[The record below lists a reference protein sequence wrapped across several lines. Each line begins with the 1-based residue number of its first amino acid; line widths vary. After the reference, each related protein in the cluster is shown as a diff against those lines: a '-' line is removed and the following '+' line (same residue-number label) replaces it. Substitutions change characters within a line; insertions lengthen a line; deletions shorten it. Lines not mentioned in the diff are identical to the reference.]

1 MVLQAIRERLNG
13 IIAIFIFA
21 ILIIPFAF
29 VGVGSYFSSDAV
41 NVVARVNDA
50 EITTTEFT
58 QSFQNYRRRM
68 QSLLGDNFDPV
79 QFEQATIKRQHLD
92 NMIDRELLAQASLQ
106 TGLSVDDGSL
116 ANAIREMPIFQV
128 DGEFN
133 QEVYQSRLVALGMTP
148 QQYQDEMRAELI
160 MDQFPSSIMTSA
172 IATDRELEQFARL
185 QDQSRAF
192 RALIV
197 PAEKVAEPSA
207 EAEAEANESTGAENP
222 GETAEDV
229 ASVEVAEEVVETIAE
244 DVDEASLL
252 AWYEGHQDN
261 YRSPEQVVIE
271 YVELD
276 ASTLTDSVEPDD
288 EQLQARFEEQKARF
302 VTPESRLASHIL
314 INVAANADEATIES
328 ARQKASAIVDQIK
341 DGADFAELAR
351 TQSED
356 VGSAS
361 QGGDL
366 GWVEPGFMV
375 QAFEDA
381 LYALT
386 LAKPLSEPVQTGFGW
401 HVIRLVDI
409 RPAEGMSFEE
419 ARETLLQEYIA
430 EQQDRQY
437 LEQADRLV
445 DIIYED
451 PTTLT
456 AAAEALGLEVK
467 QLGPF
472 GRTGGSGLAANPV
485 VVDAAFSDLVLA
497 QASVSDPVDIG
508 ENHMVMLKLK
518 EYLPEAVKP
527 FEEVREQVQTAVRLD
542 IAMKAAEQQA
552 QALLARVEA
561 GEDMAAL
568 AAETGVELLEAED
581 AQRQGSPYPAEL
593 VASVFRMQAP
603 EGDSGRREVLPM
615 SDGYAVVNLVSIKD
629 GELTDDDLIK
639 QQNYRRRIANATANS
654 ETYGFLRSLRSKS
667 DIEVFEDRL

>member
-172 IATDRELEQFARL
+172 IATDRELKQFARL

-197 PAEKVAEPSA
+197 PAEKAAEPNA
-207 EAEAEANESTGAENP
+207 ETATHESTGAENP
-222 GETAEDV
+222 AETAEDV

-328 ARQKASAIVDQIK
+328 ARQKASAIMEQIK

-518 EYLPEAVKP
+518 EYFPEAVKP
-527 FEEVREQVQTAVRLD
+527 FEDVRAEVQAAVRFDL
-542 IAMKAAEQQA
+542 AKKAAERQA

-568 AAETGVELLEAED
+568 AGESGVELVEAED

-593 VASVFRMQAP
+593 VAGVFRMQAP
-603 EGDSGRREVLPM
+603 EGDSGRREVLPL

-667 DIEVFEDRL
+667 EIEVFEDRL

>member
-172 IATDRELEQFARL
+172 IATDLELKQLARL
-185 QDQSRAF
+185 QDQSRSF
-192 RALIV
+192 KALIV
-197 PAEKVAEPSA
+197 PAKDAAESGDETAAEQSAEP
-207 EAEAEANESTGAENP
+207 ENSV
-222 GETAEDV
+222 ETAEEV
-229 ASVEVAEEVVETIAE
+229 ASGEVVEKAAE
-244 DVDEASLL
+244 EIVGEIDEAALL
-252 AWYEGHQDN
+252 AWYEGHQDD

-276 ASTLTDSVEPDD
+276 ASNMTDNVEPDD

-314 INVAANADEATIES
+314 INVAANADEATVES
-328 ARQKASAIVDQIK
+328 ARQKAAAIVEQLK

-451 PTTLT
+451 PTTLN

-527 FEEVREQVQTAVRLD
+527 FEEVREQVQTAVRFD

-581 AQRQGSPYPAEL
+581 AQREGSPYPAEL

-639 QQNYRRRIANATANS
+639 KQNYRRRIANATANS

>member
-13 IIAIFIFA
+13 IVAIFIFA

-41 NVVARVNDA
+41 NIVARVNDSD
-50 EITTTEFT
+50 ITTTEFT

-68 QSLLGDNFDPV
+68 QSVLGDSFDPV
-79 QFEQATIKRQHLD
+79 QFEQTTIKRQHLE
-92 NMIDRELLAQASLQ
+92 NMIDRKLVAQASLR

-116 ANAIREMPIFQV
+116 ATAIREMPMFQV

-133 QEVYQSRLVALGMTP
+133 REVYQSRLISLGMTP
-148 QQYQDEMRAELI
+148 AQYQEEMRAELI
-160 MDQFPSSIMTSA
+160 MDQFPGSIMTSA
-172 IATDRELEQFARL
+172 IATDWELKQFARL

-192 RALIV
+192 KAFIV
-197 PAEKVAEPSA
+197 PAEIAPEAEP
-207 EAEAEANESTGAENP
+207 
-222 GETAEDV
+222 ETASEDLTEPESSDESSDSTV
-229 ASVEVAEEVVETIAE
+229 IENGANPSDDIDEEV
-244 DVDEASLL
+244 LL
-252 AWYEGHQDN
+252 AWYEAHQDD

-271 YVELD
+271 YVELH
-276 ASTLTDSVEPDD
+276 ASTLTDNIEPDE

-314 INVAANADEATIES
+314 VSVTANEDAAAIES
-328 ARQKASAIVDQIK
+328 ARQKAIEIAEQARS
-341 DGADFAELAR
+341 GTDFAELAR
-351 TQSED
+351 TYSED

-381 LYALT
+381 LYDLT
-386 LAKPLSEPVQTGFGW
+386 LAKPLSDPVQTGFGW

-419 ARETLLQEYIA
+419 AREILLQEYTA

-456 AAAEALGLEVK
+456 AAAEALDLEIK

-472 GRTGGSGLAANPV
+472 SRTGGIGLAAYGA

-518 EYLPEAVKP
+518 EYFPETVKP
-527 FEEVREQVQTAVRLD
+527 FEVVREEVQITVKFDL
-542 IAMKAAEQQA
+542 AMQAAEQKA
-552 QALLARVEA
+552 QAVLARVQG
-561 GEDMAAL
+561 GEDMAVL
-568 AAETGVELLEAED
+568 AEELGYELLQADD
-581 AQRQGSPYPAEL
+581 ARRQGSPYPAQL
-593 VASVFRMQAP
+593 ISRVFRMSAP
-603 EGDSGRREVLPM
+603 EDDASRQEALAL
-615 SDGYAVVNLVSIKD
+615 SDGYAVVDLLSVTD
-629 GELTDDDLIK
+629 GELTDDDLIR
-639 QQNYRRRIANATANS
+639 QQNYRRRIANATANA
-654 ETYGFLRSLRSKS
+654 ETYGFIKSLRSKS
-667 DIEVFEDRL
+667 DIVVFEDKL